1 LAKLPESV
9 IAEIRERTDLVELIG
24 SYVNLKRSGR
34 NHLGLCPF
42 HQEKTPSFN
51 VNSDR
56 QIYHCFGC
64 GVTGDAFKFLMEHDR
79 LSFPEALRTLAG
91 RAGIDLSR
99 YESSGPGSQDELD
112 ELYQAHALALRVFRQ
127 VLGTEEGRAARQEL
141 ARRGVSDATVQEYR
155 LGAAPD
161 AWDRL
166 ITAARREGIR
176 PSALERSGLTIRRE
190 SGTGSYDRF
199 RGRLMFPIETI
210 TSKVVGF
217 GGRIL
222 GEGEPKYLNSPE
234 TPLFRKRKLLYG
246 LPQAKDALRERR
258 AAVLVEGYTD
268 VLALAQA
275 GHRNA
280 LASLGTAF
288 TEEHAKALARNV
300 DRVTVLFDGDDA
312 GRKAASASIGPL
324 LGSGL
329 DVEVVLL
336 PAGQDPDSLLRASG
350 PEELARALEAARPA
364 LDVLLGDEVYEG
376 GASRERAVRRA
387 LEALASV
394 ADPLRRRL
402 YVEDL
407 ALRTSLPGDVLD
419 RQLAELAQRGAALRA
434 RESAREAPQPSRPQP
449 QPQPQPAAKVFA
461 PSPADETKRPPAL
474 ERTFVAL
481 LLQDSGDARALLERF
496 RAEDFEHPVTA
507 RIVSRAAEISAAGKI
522 DANALL
528 AAFEQDE
535 RAYALLG
542 ELAVSD
548 EFAVFVTRQVDDCR
562 TGMERRQLEREQLQ
576 LMQEIRKAN
585 ARGDAG
591 RVRELVRRRGELAR
605 GIEALRAPRKI
616 SEER

>member
-1 LAKLPESV
+1 MAKLPESV

-99 YESSGPGSQDELD
+99 YESSGPGGQDELD
-112 ELYQAHALALRVFRQ
+112 ELYQAHALALRLFRQ
-127 VLGTEEGRAARQEL
+127 VLGTDEGRAARQEL
-141 ARRGVSDATVQEYR
+141 ARRGISDATVQEYR
-155 LGAAPD
+155 LGATPD

-166 ITAARREGIR
+166 ITAARREGVR

-199 RGRLMFPIETI
+199 RGRLMFPIESI

-246 LPQAKDALRERR
+246 LPQAKDALRESR
-258 AAVLVEGYTD
+258 AALLVEGYTD

-300 DRVTVLFDGDDA
+300 DRVTVLFDGDEA

-324 LGSGL
+324 LGAGL
-329 DVEVVLL
+329 DVQVALL

-394 ADPLRRRL
+394 ADPLRRRV

-419 RQLAELAQRGAALRA
+419 RQLAELAERGSALRA
-434 RESAREAPQPSRPQP
+434 RESARETPQPKPEP
-449 QPQPQPAAKVFA
+449 PPQPAAKVFA
-461 PSPADETKRPPAL
+461 EADETKRPPAL
-474 ERTFVAL
+474 ERTFIAL
-481 LLQDSGDARALLERF
+481 LLQDSSDARALLERF

-507 RIVSRAAEISAAGKI
+507 RIVSRAAEISAAGKL
-522 DANALL
+522 DVNGLL

-535 RAYALLG
+535 RAYAFLG
-542 ELAVSD
+542 ELAVSN
-548 EFAVFVTRQVDDCR
+548 EFAVGVTRQVDDCR
-562 TGMERRQLEREQLQ
+562 TGMERRQLEREQQQ

-616 SEER
+616 GEER

>member
-1 LAKLPESV
+1 LAKVPESV

-91 RAGIDLSR
+91 RAGIDLAR
-99 YESSGPGSQDELD
+99 FESAGGSGQDELD
-112 ELYQAHALALRVFRQ
+112 ELYQANALAMRIFRQ
-127 VLGTEEGRAARQEL
+127 ALDGDEGRPARAEL
-141 ARRGVSDATVQEYR
+141 ARRGITAATAQEYR
-155 LGAAPD
+155 LGAASD

-166 ITAARREGIR
+166 INAARREGVR
-176 PSALERSGLTIRRE
+176 PSALERAGLTIRRE

-199 RGRLMFPIETI
+199 RARLMFPIETI

-258 AAVLVEGYTD
+258 AAILVEGYTD

-312 GRKAASASIGPL
+312 GRKAAAASLGPL
-324 LGSGL
+324 MGAGL
-329 DVEVVLL
+329 EVDVALL
-336 PAGQDPDSLLRASG
+336 PAGQDPDSLLRTAG
-350 PEELARALEAARPA
+350 PEELARALESARPA

-376 GASRERAVRRA
+376 GAARERAVRRA
-387 LEALASV
+387 LEALAAV
-394 ADPLRRRL
+394 ADPLRRRV

-419 RQLAELAQRGAALRA
+419 RQLAGIAARSAAVRA
-434 RESAREAPQPSRPQP
+434 RESARETPSPP
-449 QPQPQPAAKVFA
+449 PSPEPAARVFA
-461 PSPADETKRPPAL
+461 QGDETKRPPAL

-481 LLQDSGDARALLERF
+481 LLQDEGDARTLLQRF

-507 RIVSRAAEISAAGKI
+507 RIVSRAAEMSAGGKI
-522 DANALL
+522 DAKGLL

-548 EFAVFVTRQVDDCR
+548 EFTSFVTRQVDDCR
-562 TGMERRQLEREQLQ
+562 AGMERRQLEREQRQ

-616 SEER
+616 GEER